1 VKRNRINFLDKLA
14 IRIFCMF
21 NRKTRRLVHLLDKI
35 RDESSELNLNE
46 IELALVDSRALFLNK
61 SSITRNTVSL
71 KEEITIYYR
80 ILQIPGL
87 LRWLLNY
94 LQIPATKSF
103 YQLSRYKVLRICVKH
118 FSSLRKRIL
127 STVSISSDNAAN
139 YEIIRSSI
147 FINPYSDLYIDEAKT
162 YLVDFIHSSNR
173 IKKSNNLIN
182 ANILSRIFVWKSSYA
197 QIILKSVESSQKL
210 SSYSSIKETHPNF
223 ARIYFKNKIID
234 FIFHP
239 KASLSFDERL
249 SADLPDVID
258 SIDNV
263 EIINQTFIIKE
274 SKWFIIDETCDPK
287 QRFVSGQ
294 WLFYNKI
301 RNRNCVSLSIPKTP
315 KTLYFQEA
323 IFLMGRV
330 DENWYHFLLDTLPR
344 YIFLKELSN
353 SIPLLVRKDIPNT
366 TIKFISKITSRMVV
380 QIDQDEIVQVKK
392 LYFLAARSTSFDTKS
407 NVGLPRFQFSPNVIR
422 KLKLFIL
429 TQFAKNDENK
439 LQDKH
444 YLIHNSA
451 KRNLLNINN
460 ISNFLDNYGFKELKL
475 NDDYLKNQISY
486 FANTNILVAKGGA
499 ACANMIFLKP
509 QSHMIILRGL
519 RERKIKIWKLLA
531 ESSQVQ
537 LSEVF
542 GLSTYFGLK
551 ENRAIHSNFII
562 PVYKLKNM
570 LKNY

>member
-1 VKRNRINFLDKLA
+1 
-14 IRIFCMF
+14 MF
-21 NRKTRRLVHLLDKI
+21 NRKTRRLEHLLDKI
-35 RDESSELNLNE
+35 RDEGYELNLNE
-46 IELALVDSRALFLNK
+46 IELAIVDSKALFLNK

-103 YQLSRYKVLRICVKH
+103 YQLSRYKVFRICVKH
-118 FSSLRKRIL
+118 FSSLRKLIL
-127 STVSISSDNAAN
+127 STASISFDNAAN

-182 ANILSRIFVWKSSYA
+182 ASTLSKIFVWKSSYA
-197 QIILKSVESSQKL
+197 KIILKSVESSQKL
-210 SSYSSIKETHPNF
+210 SSYSSIKETNPNF
-223 ARIYFKNKIID
+223 ASIYFKNKIID

-301 RNRNCVSLSIPKTP
+301 RNRNCVFLSIPKTP

-353 SIPLLVRKDIPNT
+353 SIPLLVRKDIPST
-366 TIKFISKITSRMVV
+366 TIEFISKITSRMVV

-392 LYFLAARSTSFDTKS
+392 LYFLAARSTSFDTESKL
-407 NVGLPRFQFSPNVIR
+407 GLPRFQFSPNVIR

-429 TQFAKNDENK
+429 TQFTKNDENK
-439 LQDKH
+439 LQNKH
-444 YLIHNSA
+444 YLIQNSA
-451 KRNLLNINN
+451 KRNLLNIKN

-475 NDDYLKNQISY
+475 NDDYFKNQISY
-486 FANTNILVAKGGA
+486 FANTSILVAKGGA

-509 QSHMIILRGL
+509 QSRMVILRGL

-570 LKNY
+570 LKKIIELSRS